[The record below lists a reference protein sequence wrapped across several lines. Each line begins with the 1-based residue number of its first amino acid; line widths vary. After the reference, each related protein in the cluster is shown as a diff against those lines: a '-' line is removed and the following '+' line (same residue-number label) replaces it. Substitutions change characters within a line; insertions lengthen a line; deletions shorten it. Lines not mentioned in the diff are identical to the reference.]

1 MGLKGISTWAAAAV
15 VFAMLAGLVGT
26 PAAVAASTVGNF
38 EIDGNRADDSGPG
51 DPIDWDTPP
60 FGVTQFTDP
69 SGSTDDILGQG
80 SKELEP
86 GGWSCVVQSAPGK
99 DDIVNGAVAF
109 RIIDG
114 KEYLYVNFQR
124 ATTTGD
130 AHMDYEFNQSDEPN
144 PACPELPRRTNGDI
158 LITFD
163 TEQGGKIIL
172 VRAFRWAGDAMAG
185 RFEELELG
193 SQGIFW
199 DAAVNIPSTIPGV
212 EAGAFGEAAINLTDT
227 IGGVDCLL
235 FSSVYM
241 KTRASTSIS
250 AELKDHTDALPV
262 NFAVDRPDLANASG
276 SAYGAQVDYPHL
288 AIDLTLAAASSSQSG
303 VGSSGD
309 FDQVLAVDV
318 PADGSILQSEIL
330 TASSTSTVSAGP
342 GEARQVSVAE
352 VANLNLLNGLVKASA
367 VRGVATAT
375 ANGTS
380 SSTSTT
386 GSTLKGLEVNGVAH
400 NDVTPNTRID
410 LSSVYGAGSEVL
422 LYEVIAS
429 TSRPPA
435 SQRSEGTYAADLT
448 VNMIRVHLADA
459 LPDATVFPGDQPL
472 DVVVAQAN
480 GHADFPQTPRCG
492 APDQAVA
499 GHAFVA
505 SERTDPAHLP
515 ARVGFVS
522 IPATGGHQH
531 QDLDEVTT
539 SLVTA
544 GAAVSDSAGTLG
556 STESSA
562 ASLARVSEVCLL
574 PGGGGGCSV
583 AAKAVT
589 AASRSNATAAAASSN
604 DGETALLAL
613 DVAGTAVAADPPP
626 NTVVDVPGIGFVI
639 LNEQF
644 CDNGADLAA
653 GCSDGTGQAG
663 LTVRAIR
670 LVVTRDNALG
680 VPLGTEVIVSEA
692 YSAAFFAR

>member
-1 MGLKGISTWAAAAV
+1 MRSKLISIWAMAALLL
-15 VFAMLAGLVGT
+15 AMPAMPVGMS
-26 PAAVAASTVGNF
+26 PAIAASNIGAF
-38 EIDGNRADDSGPG
+38 EIDGNLADDSGPG
-51 DPIDWDTPP
+51 DPIDWATPP

-69 SGSTDDILGQG
+69 SGQTDDILGQG

-86 GGWSCVVQSAPGK
+86 GGWSCVVQAAPGK
-99 DDIVNGAVAF
+99 DDIVSGAVAF
-109 RIIDG
+109 RILDG
-114 KEYLYVNFQR
+114 KQYLFVNFQR
-124 ATTTGD
+124 ATTNGD
-130 AHMDYEFNQSDEPN
+130 AHIDYEFNQSDEPN

-163 TEQGGKIIL
+163 TEQGGKIII
-172 VRAFRWAGDAMAG
+172 VRAFRWAGDATIG
-185 RFEELELG
+185 TFTELPLG
-193 SQGIFW
+193 SQGVFW
-199 DAAVNIPSTIPGV
+199 DGAVNIPSTIPGV
-212 EAGAFGEAAINLTDT
+212 DAGAFGEAAINLTDT
-227 IGGVDCLL
+227 IGGIDCLL

-241 KTRASTSIS
+241 KSRASTSIS
-250 AELKDHTDALPV
+250 AELKDHTDALAV
-262 NFAVDRPDLANASG
+262 NFAIDRPDLANASG
-276 SAYGAQVDYPHL
+276 SAYGAQVDHPNL
-288 AIDLTLAAASSSQSG
+288 GIDLTLAAANSSQSG

-309 FDQVLAVDV
+309 SDQVLAVDV

-330 TASSTSTVSAGP
+330 TASSTSTVSAAP

-386 GSTLKGLEVNGVAH
+386 GSTMQGLEVNGVGY
-400 NDVTPNTRID
+400 NDVAPNTRID
-410 LSSVYGAGSEVL
+410 LSTVYGAGSEVL

-435 SQRSEGTYAADLT
+435 SQLAEGTYAADLT

-459 LPDATVFPGDQPL
+459 LPDATLFPGDQVL

-480 GHADFPQTPRCG
+480 GHTDFPQTPRCA

-499 GHAFVA
+499 GHAFVV
-505 SERTDPAHLP
+505 SEQTDPAYLP
-515 ARVGFVS
+515 TRLGFVS

-531 QDLDEVTT
+531 QDLDEVTI

-556 STESSA
+556 PTQSSA
-562 ASLARVSEVCLL
+562 ASLARVTEVCLL
-574 PGGGGGCSV
+574 LGSDGCTV
-583 AAKAVT
+583 AAT
-589 AASRSNATAAAASSN
+589 AITAESRSGATAAGASAD
-604 DGETALLAL
+604 DGVSALLGL
-613 DVAGTAVAADPPP
+613 SVSGTDAAAEPPP
-626 NTVVDVPGIGFVI
+626 NTVVELPGIGFVI

-653 GCSDGTGQAG
+653 ACDDGTGRAG

>member
-1 MGLKGISTWAAAAV
+1 MA
-15 VFAMLAGLVGT
+15 
-26 PAAVAASTVGNF
+26 PAFAASTVGDF

-172 VRAFRWAGDAMAG
+172 VRAFRWAGDATSG
-185 RFEELELG
+185 TFEELELG

-276 SAYGAQVDYPHL
+276 SAYGAQVDHPNL
-288 AIDLTLAAASSSQSG
+288 GIDLTLAAASSSQSG

-352 VANLNLLNGLVKASA
+352 VANLNLLNGVVKASA

-380 SSTSTT
+380 SSVSTT

-429 TSRPPA
+429 TSRPPV

-459 LPDATVFPGDQPL
+459 LPDATLFPGDQPL

-480 GHADFPQTPRCG
+480 GHADFPQTPRCA

-544 GAAVSDSAGTLG
+544 GVAVSDSAGTLG
-556 STESSA
+556 PTESSA
-562 ASLARVSEVCLL
+562 ASLARISEVCLL
-574 PGGGGGCSV
+574 PGGGGCSV

-589 AASRSNATAAAASSN
+589 AASRSNATAAGASSN

>member
-1 MGLKGISTWAAAAV
+1 MMRLLIAALVGLALLLAPTSGSPT
-15 VFAMLAGLVGT
+15 LAGS
-26 PAAVAASTVGNF
+26 AVGNF
-38 EIDGNRADDSGPG
+38 EIEGNLADDSGPG
-51 DPIDWDTPP
+51 DPIDWGTPP

-69 SGSTDDILGQG
+69 SGTTDDILGQG

-86 GGWSCVVQSAPGK
+86 GGWSCVEQSAPGK

-109 RIIDG
+109 RIVDG
-114 KEYLYVNFQR
+114 KQYLFVNFQR
-124 ATTTGD
+124 ATTNGD

-163 TEQGGKIIL
+163 TERGGQIIV
-172 VRAFRWAGDAMAG
+172 VRAFRWAGDATIG
-185 RFEELELG
+185 TFNELALG
-193 SQGIFW
+193 SQGVFW

-227 IGGVDCLL
+227 IGGIDCLL

-262 NFAVDRPDLANASG
+262 NFAIDRPDLANASG
-276 SAYGAQVDYPHL
+276 SAFGAQVDYPHL

-303 VGSSGD
+303 VGSAGD
-309 FDQVLAVDV
+309 SDQVLAVDV
-318 PADGSILQSEIL
+318 PADGSIVQSDIL
-330 TASSTSTVSAGP
+330 TASSTSTVSAAP

-380 SSTSTT
+380 SSVSTT
-386 GSTLKGLEVNGVAH
+386 GSTMQGLEVNGVGF
-400 NDVTPNTRID
+400 NDVAPNTRID
-410 LSSVYGAGSEVL
+410 LSTVYGAGSEVL
-422 LYEVIAS
+422 LHEVVAS

-435 SQRSEGTYAADLT
+435 TQLAEGTYAADVT

-459 LPDATVFPGDQPL
+459 LPDATLFPGDQPL

-480 GHADFPQTPRCG
+480 SHADFPQTPRCA

-499 GHAFVA
+499 GHAFVV
-505 SERTDPAHLP
+505 SEQTDPTHLP
-515 ARVGFVS
+515 TRVGFVS

-556 STESSA
+556 ATESSA
-562 ASLARVSEVCLL
+562 ASMARVSEVCLL
-574 PGGGGGCSV
+574 LGGDGCTV
-583 AAKAVT
+583 AATAVT
-589 AASRSNATAAAASSN
+589 AESRTSATTAGASAN
-604 DGETALLAL
+604 DGGSALLGL
-613 DVAGTAVAADPPP
+613 SVSGTAVAAEPAP
-626 NTVVDVPGIGFVI
+626 NTVIEIPGLGFVI

-680 VPLGTEVIVSEA
+680 VPLGTEVIITEA
-692 YSAAFFAR
+692 YSAAFFAG

>member
-1 MGLKGISTWAAAAV
+1 MMRLMIAA
-15 VFAMLAGLVGT
+15 LVGLALLLAPMST
-26 PAAVAASTVGNF
+26 GRTLAASTVGNF
-38 EIDGNRADDSGPG
+38 ETDGNLADDSGPG

-69 SGSTDDILGQG
+69 SGQTDDILGQG

-114 KEYLYVNFQR
+114 KQYLFVNFQR
-124 ATTTGD
+124 ATTNGD
-130 AHMDYEFNQSDEPN
+130 AHIDYEFNQSDEPN

-163 TEQGGKIIL
+163 TEQGGKIII
-172 VRAFRWAGDAMAG
+172 VRAFRWAGDATIG
-185 RFEELELG
+185 TFNELDLG
-193 SQGIFW
+193 TQGVFW
-199 DAAVNIPSTIPGV
+199 DGAVNIPSTIPGA

-227 IGGVDCLL
+227 IGGIDCLL
-235 FSSVYM
+235 FASVYM

-276 SAYGAQVDYPHL
+276 SAFGAQVDYPHL
-288 AIDLTLAAASSSQSG
+288 AIDLTLASASSSQSG
-303 VGSSGD
+303 VGSTGD
-309 FDQVLAVDV
+309 TDQVLAVDV
-318 PADGSILQSEIL
+318 PSDGSILASDIL
-330 TASSTSTVSAGP
+330 TASSTSTVSAAP
-342 GEARQVSVAE
+342 GEARQMSVAE

-375 ANGTS
+375 ANGIS
-380 SSTSTT
+380 SSVSTT
-386 GSTLKGLEVNGVAH
+386 GSTMKGLEVNGVAF
-400 NDVTPNTRID
+400 NDVAPNTRID
-410 LSSVYGAGSEVL
+410 LSTVYGAGSEVL
-422 LYEVIAS
+422 LYEVIGS

-435 SQRSEGTYAADLT
+435 SQQSEGTYAADLT

-459 LPDATVFPGDQPL
+459 LPDATLFPGGQAL
-472 DVVVAQAN
+472 DIVVAQAN
-480 GHADFPQTPRCG
+480 GHADFPQTPRCA

-499 GHAFVA
+499 GHAYVV
-505 SERTDPAHLP
+505 SEQTDPAYLP
-515 ARVGFVS
+515 TRVGFVS

-531 QDLDEVTT
+531 QDLDEATT

-556 STESSA
+556 PTESSA
-562 ASLARVSEVCLL
+562 ASLAQVGEICLL
-574 PGGGGGCSV
+574 LGSGGCTV
-583 AAKAVT
+583 AATAV
-589 AASRSNATAAAASSN
+589 AAESRTSATAAGASAN
-604 DGETALLAL
+604 DGESTLLGL
-613 DVAGTAVAADPPP
+613 SVAGTAVAAEPPP
-626 NTVVDVPGIGFVI
+626 NTVVDIPGLGFVI

-644 CDNGADLAA
+644 CDNGADPAA
-653 GCSDGTGQAG
+653 GCGDGAGGAG
-663 LTVRAIR
+663 LTVRAIH

-680 VPLGTEVIVSEA
+680 VPLGTEVIISEA
-692 YSAAFFAR
+692 YSAAFFAG